1 LNLFD
6 DSDGEDLF
14 STIAKIKPNNKIDKI
29 DLQKETKNETKKETK
44 NETKNETKK
53 EDQKS
58 NRKPSK
64 LESLFSD
71 SEDDKIDLFKKV
83 DETKTIKSKTISTKS
98 LFDNED
104 DDEEGIQKSF
114 LKSIFS

>member
-1 LNLFD
+1 
-6 DSDGEDLF
+6 
-14 STIAKIKPNNKIDKI
+14 
-29 DLQKETKNETKKETK
+29 
-44 NETKNETKK
+44 
-53 EDQKS
+53 
-58 NRKPSK
+58 

-114 LKSIFS
+114 LKTIFL